1 VSKYPTHDE
10 QGRPI
15 VAELGRAETPEE
27 TAARKA
33 AATARHR
40 GNRSVFSLIFALLAS
55 FGIVA
60 FLVLVVV
67 RPDAGPTQQPVDY
80 LAAADDAQPAV
91 DEPLIAPV
99 VPAEWYSNRARLAT
113 DTADDVV
120 RWEIGFVTAEAQYL
134 AITQGIAANPS
145 WVAEQVVDAAAGPT
159 VRLGGL
165 DWISY
170 DRRDVDDPGNVE
182 FALVTEIDG
191 STVVISGTAD
201 DTEFAILAEAIG
213 KEVLP

>member
-1 VSKYPTHDE
+1 MSKYPTHDE

-80 LAAADDAQPAV
+80 LAAADDAQPAGLGLV
-91 DEPLIAPV
+91 G
-99 VPAEWYSNRARLAT
+99 RAQG
-113 DTADDVV
+113 DDVS
-120 RWEIGFVTAEAQYL
+120 L
-134 AITQGIAANPS
+134 AG
-145 WVAEQVVDAAAGPT
+145 VVDLHVHTAPDSRPTPPTMWSAG
-159 VRLGGL
+159 R
-165 DWISY
+165 S
-170 DRRDVDDPGNVE
+170 
-182 FALVTEIDG
+182 A
-191 STVVISGTAD
+191 S
-201 DTEFAILAEAIG
+201 
-213 KEVLP
+213 

>member
-1 VSKYPTHDE
+1 MSKFPTHDE

-80 LAAADDAQPAV
+80 LAAAADAQPAV
-91 DEPLIAPV
+91 DEPLVAPI
-99 VPAEWYSNRARLAT
+99 VPAEWYANRARLAT
-113 DTADDVV
+113 ETADGVI
-120 RWEIGFVTAEAQYL
+120 RWELGFVTAETQYL
-134 AITQGIAANPS
+134 AITQGIDANPS
-145 WVAEQVVDAAAGPT
+145 WIADQVLDAPAGPS

-165 DWISY
+165 DWTSY

-191 STVVISGTAD
+191 STIVVSGTAA
-201 DTEFAILAEAIG
+201 DTEFAILAQAIG

>member
-1 VSKYPTHDE
+1 MSKFPTHDE

-55 FGIVA
+55 FGIIA

-80 LAAADDAQPAV
+80 LAAAADAQPAV
-91 DEPLIAPV
+91 DEPLVAPI
-99 VPAEWYSNRARLAT
+99 VPAEWYANRARLAT
-113 DTADDVV
+113 ETADGVI
-120 RWEIGFVTAEAQYL
+120 RWELGFVTAETQYL
-134 AITQGIAANPS
+134 AITQGIDANPS
-145 WVAEQVVDAAAGPT
+145 WIADQVLDAPAGPS

-165 DWISY
+165 DWTSY

-191 STVVISGTAD
+191 STIVVSGTAA
-201 DTEFAILAEAIG
+201 DTEFAILAQAIG